1 MNNST
6 EFNLEDICIA
16 NKSSIASAIQSL
28 NKSGLKI
35 VLVQDDKLKFVG
47 TITDGDIRRGL
58 LRGLTLTDSVAMIV
72 NSAALTVDDNVSK
85 TDILELMRAKK
96 VYQIPVIDK
105 ELNIM
110 RLHLWDEIS
119 EPIKLSN
126 VMVIMAG
133 GVGSRLRPL
142 TDSVPKPMLRVNNQ
156 PILEKILLN
165 AKSQGLSKF
174 IVTINYLA
182 EQIEN
187 YFKDGS
193 NLDIEVTYLKENLP
207 LGTAGSLKKI
217 KFTDDLPIL
226 LTNGDVVT
234 ETNYVELLNF
244 HSNNKFDLT
253 IAVKSHEWNNPYG
266 VVETNG
272 LKITNYIEKP
282 SNITL
287 VNAGIY
293 CLDPKVIDLID
304 PDRQFDMSELIVK
317 CLNAKLSVG
326 AFVLYESWIDIGRQ
340 EDFQLLKSQGDS

>member
-16 NKSSIASAIQSL
+16 NKSSIANAIQSL

-58 LRGLTLTDSVAMIV
+58 LRGLTINDSVVMIV
-72 NSAALTVDDNVSK
+72 NSAALTVADNVSK
-85 TDILELMRAKK
+85 IDILELMRAKK

-133 GVGSRLRPL
+133 GVGSRLKPL
-142 TDSVPKPMLRVNNQ
+142 TNSVPKPMLRINNQ
-156 PILEKILLN
+156 PILEKILLT
-165 AKSQGLSKF
+165 AKSQGFSKF
-174 IVTINYLA
+174 IVTVNYLA

-193 NLDIEVTYLKENLP
+193 NLDIKITYLKEILP
-207 LGTAGSLKKI
+207 LGTAGSLKII

-282 SNITL
+282 SNVTL

-293 CLDPKVIDLID
+293 CLNPKVIDLID
-304 PDRQFDMSELIVK
+304 PDRQFDMCRRI
-317 CLNAKLSVG
+317 CLV
-326 AFVLYESWIDIGRQ
+326 
-340 EDFQLLKSQGDS
+340 

>member
-58 LRGLTLTDSVAMIV
+58 LRGLTLTDSVVMIV

-193 NLDIEVTYLKENLP
+193 NLDIEITYLKENLP
-207 LGTAGSLKKI
+207 LGTAGSLKII

-266 VVETNG
+266 VVETDG

-282 SNITL
+282 SNVTL

-293 CLDPKVIDLID
+293 CLNPKVINLID
-304 PDRQFDMSELIVK
+304 PDRQFDMSELITK
-317 CLNAKLSVG
+317 CLNANLSVG
-326 AFVLYESWIDIGRQ
+326 AFVLYERWIDIGRQ
-340 EDFQLLKSQGDS
+340 EDFQLLKSLGDS

>member
-16 NKSSIASAIQSL
+16 NKSSIATAIQSL

-58 LRGLTLTDSVAMIV
+58 LRGLTLNDSVVKIV

-85 TDILELMRAKK
+85 IDILELMRAKK

-133 GVGSRLRPL
+133 GVGSRLKPL
-142 TDSVPKPMLRVNNQ
+142 TNSVPKPMLRVNNQ
-156 PILEKILLN
+156 PILEKILLK

-193 NLDIEVTYLKENLP
+193 NLDIEITYLKENLP
-207 LGTAGSLKKI
+207 LGTAGSLKMI

-244 HSNNKFDLT
+244 HSDNKFDLT

-282 SNITL
+282 SNVTL

-293 CLDPKVIDLID
+293 CLNPKVIDLID

>member
-58 LRGLTLTDSVAMIV
+58 LRGLTLTDSVVMIV

-110 RLHLWDEIS
+110 RLDLWDEIS

-282 SNITL
+282 SSITL

>member
-16 NKSSIASAIQSL
+16 NKSSIATAIQSL

-58 LRGLTLTDSVAMIV
+58 LRGLTLNDSVVKIV

-85 TDILELMRAKK
+85 IDILELMRAKK

-133 GVGSRLRPL
+133 GVGSRLKPL

-156 PILEKILLN
+156 PILEKILLT
-165 AKSQGLSKF
+165 AKSQGFSKF
-174 IVTINYLA
+174 IVTVNYLA

-193 NLDIEVTYLKENLP
+193 SLDIKVTYLKEILP
-207 LGTAGSLKKI
+207 LGTAGSLKII

-266 VVETNG
+266 VVETDG
-272 LKITNYIEKP
+272 LKITNYK
-282 SNITL
+282 NL
-287 VNAGIY
+287 V
-293 CLDPKVIDLID
+293 
-304 PDRQFDMSELIVK
+304 M
-317 CLNAKLSVG
+317 
-326 AFVLYESWIDIGRQ
+326 
-340 EDFQLLKSQGDS
+340 

>member
-16 NKSSIASAIQSL
+16 NKSSIANAIQSL

-58 LRGLTLTDSVAMIV
+58 LRGLTINDSVVMIV
-72 NSAALTVDDNVSK
+72 NSAALTVADNVSK
-85 TDILELMRAKK
+85 IDILELMRAKK

-133 GVGSRLRPL
+133 GVGSRLKPL
-142 TDSVPKPMLRVNNQ
+142 TNSVPKPMLRVNNQ
-156 PILEKILLN
+156 PILEKILLK

-193 NLDIEVTYLKENLP
+193 NLDIEITYLKENLP
-207 LGTAGSLKKI
+207 LGTAGSLKMI

-244 HSNNKFDLT
+244 HSDNKFDLT

-266 VVETNG
+266 VVETDG
-272 LKITNYIEKP
+272 LKITNYKEKP
-282 SNITL
+282 SNVTL

-293 CLDPKVIDLID
+293 CLNPKVINLID
-304 PDRQFDMSELIVK
+304 PDRQFDMSELIAK
-317 CLNAKLSVG
+317 CLNANLSVG

>member
-58 LRGLTLTDSVAMIV
+58 LRGLTLTDSVVMIV

>member
-58 LRGLTLTDSVAMIV
+58 LRGLTLTDSVVMIV

-272 LKITNYIEKP
+272 LKITNYIE
-282 SNITL
+282 NT
-287 VNAGIY
+287 
-293 CLDPKVIDLID
+293 
-304 PDRQFDMSELIVK
+304 
-317 CLNAKLSVG
+317 
-326 AFVLYESWIDIGRQ
+326 
-340 EDFQLLKSQGDS
+340 